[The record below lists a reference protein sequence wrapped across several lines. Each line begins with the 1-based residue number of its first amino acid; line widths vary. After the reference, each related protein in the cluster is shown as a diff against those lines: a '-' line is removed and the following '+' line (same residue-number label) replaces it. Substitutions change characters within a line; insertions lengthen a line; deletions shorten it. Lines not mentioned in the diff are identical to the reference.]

1 MNTVIFGVSLRWII
15 VFLIKGTVIYLFV
28 RVLTGVTKY
37 FFPPFTEAAGQA
49 YS

>member
-37 FFPPFTEAAGQA
+37 FSAVH
-49 YS
+49 